1 MNLLVLGAY
10 GQIAR
15 LVEDRILKEDT
26 NIKLTLFL
34 RNSSRL
40 NDLEKLPQVTVIDG
54 DIENYA
60 DLTAAMK
67 GQDMVY
73 VATVDHSSNNIVT
86 KNIIK
91 AMKENNVS
99 RVVFSNILGIYDE
112 VPGEFGRWNYEMGVS
127 SGIIKEAINSDKLLE
142 ESGLDYTTLRL
153 PWLNDR
159 DEVKYSLTHKNEKY
173 VGVSGSRKSIA
184 DLVVRIAKNP
194 NFLINDSVGVADPD
208 TQGLDRPVY

>member
-40 NDLEKLPQVTVIDG
+40 NDLEKLSQVTVIDG

-112 VPGEFGRWNYEMGVS
+112 VPGEFGRWNYEMVS
-127 SGIIKEAINSDKLLE
+127 SGIKEAINSDKLLE

>member
-91 AMKENNVS
+91 AMKENNVN

-112 VPGEFGRWNYEMGVS
+112 VPGEFGRWNYEMVS
-127 SGIIKEAINSDKLLE
+127 SGIKEAINSDKLLE

>member
-40 NDLEKLPQVTVIDG
+40 NDLEKLSQVTVIDG

-91 AMKENNVS
+91 AMKENNVN

-112 VPGEFGRWNYEMGVS
+112 VPGEFGRWNYEMVS
-127 SGIIKEAINSDKLLE
+127 SGIKEAINSDKLLE

>member
-91 AMKENNVS
+91 AMKENNVN

-112 VPGEFGRWNYEMGVS
+112 VPGEFGRWNYEMVS
-127 SGIIKEAINSDKLLE
+127 SGIKEAINSDKLLE

-159 DEVKYSLTHKNEKY
+159 DEVEYSLTHKNEKY

>member
-112 VPGEFGRWNYEMGVS
+112 VPGEFGRWNYEMVS
-127 SGIIKEAINSDKLLE
+127 SGIKEAINSDKLLE

>member
-1 MNLLVLGAY
+1 MNLLILGAY

-91 AMKENNVS
+91 AMKENNVN

-112 VPGEFGRWNYEMGVS
+112 VPGEFGRWNYEMVS
-127 SGIIKEAINSDKLLE
+127 SGIKEAINSDKLLE

>member
-40 NDLEKLPQVTVIDG
+40 NDLEKLSQVTVIDG

-60 DLTAAMK
+60 DLTTAMK

-91 AMKENNVS
+91 AMKENNVN

-112 VPGEFGRWNYEMGVS
+112 VPGEFGRWNYEMVS
-127 SGIIKEAINSDKLLE
+127 SGIKEAINSDKLLE

>member
-1 MNLLVLGAY
+1 M
-10 GQIAR
+10 
-15 LVEDRILKEDT
+15 
-26 NIKLTLFL
+26 
-34 RNSSRL
+34 
-40 NDLEKLPQVTVIDG
+40 
-54 DIENYA
+54 
-60 DLTAAMK
+60 
-67 GQDMVY
+67 
-73 VATVDHSSNNIVT
+73 
-86 KNIIK
+86 
-91 AMKENNVS
+91 
-99 RVVFSNILGIYDE
+99 
-112 VPGEFGRWNYEMGVS
+112 VS
-127 SGIIKEAINSDKLLE
+127 SGIKEAINSDKLLE

>member
-91 AMKENNVS
+91 AMKENNVN

-112 VPGEFGRWNYEMGVS
+112 VPGEFGRWNYEMVS
-127 SGIIKEAINSDKLLE
+127 SGIKEA
-142 ESGLDYTTLRL
+142 Y
-153 PWLNDR
+153 
-159 DEVKYSLTHKNEKY
+159 
-173 VGVSGSRKSIA
+173 
-184 DLVVRIAKNP
+184 
-194 NFLINDSVGVADPD
+194 
-208 TQGLDRPVY
+208 

>member
-40 NDLEKLPQVTVIDG
+40 NDLEKLSQVTVIDG
-54 DIENYA
+54 VIENYS
-60 DLTAAMK
+60 DLTTAMK

-112 VPGEFGRWNYEMGVS
+112 VPGEFGRWNYEMVS
-127 SGIIKEAINSDKLLE
+127 SGIKEAINSDKLLE

>member
-40 NDLEKLPQVTVIDG
+40 NDLEKLSQVTVIDG

-112 VPGEFGRWNYEMGVS
+112 VPGEFGRWNYEMVS
-127 SGIIKEAINSDKLLE
+127 SGIKEAINSDKLLE

-208 TQGLDRPVY
+208 T

>member
-1 MNLLVLGAY
+1 MNLLILGAY

-60 DLTAAMK
+60 DLTTVMK

-112 VPGEFGRWNYEMGVS
+112 VPGEFGRWNYEMVS
-127 SGIIKEAINSDKLLE
+127 SGIKEAINSDKLLE